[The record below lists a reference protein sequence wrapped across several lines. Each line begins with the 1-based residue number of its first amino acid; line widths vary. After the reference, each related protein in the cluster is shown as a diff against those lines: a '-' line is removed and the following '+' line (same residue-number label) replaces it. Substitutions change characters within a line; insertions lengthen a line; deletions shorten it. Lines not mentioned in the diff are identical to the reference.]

1 MKRTF
6 KLLSLALILVLTT
19 GCGSTTDDSTGEE
32 NDNPTVET
40 PENQPSESKYGLYDR
55 DEDSDLINK
64 MELGYDGKTLEM
76 PYTIQ
81 DLSNMGIDCDF
92 ESRTQDDIE
101 PEGINMGGD
110 YLDIPKESE
119 SRVRLYVLG
128 HNITT
133 SNVKFPALTVTST
146 STMSSQISMNGV
158 TPGKTTYEEVLKKFG
173 KDEDY
178 RKDTYE
184 EELASSKENDHS
196 MTMEFYAD
204 PATDKIQERDVDH
217 IVFTIQFKSDENVVK
232 SVSMEWYD

>member
-1 MKRTF
+1 MK
-6 KLLSLALILVLTT
+6 KLLKVLSIAFMLVLAT
-19 GCGSTTDDSTGEE
+19 GCGSSSDQDVE
-32 NDNPTVET
+32 NDESSVET
-40 PENQPSESKYGLYDR
+40 PADKTETSKYDLYDR
-55 DEDSDLINK
+55 DEDSGLINK

-81 DLSNMGIDCDF
+81 DLSNIGIDCDF
-92 ESRTQDDIE
+92 DSRTQDDIE

-158 TPGKTTYEEVLKKFG
+158 TPGKTTYEEVLEKFG

-184 EELASSKENDHS
+184 EELVSSKENDRS
-196 MTMEFYAD
+196 MTMEFRAD
-204 PATDKIQERDVDH
+204 GATDKIGERDLDY
-217 IVFTIQFKSDENVVK
+217 IVFTIDFKSDKNVVE
-232 SVSMEWYD
+232 SVSMEWYE